1 MVARKQSTVLVTGAS
16 GFIGSHLVDAL
27 LARSYNVVGLDNF
40 SAGSRGNLKDAA
52 EQDAFTLVTADIRD
66 SKVVEE
72 ACRHVDTVYHLAAV
86 TSVAESVRDPRKYH
100 ENNVTGTLN
109 VIMGAVAAGV
119 HRLVFPS
126 TAAVYGK
133 AETVPIPETAPANPL
148 SPYGATKVAGEVF
161 CHTIGIANGMET
173 RVLRLFNVYGPR
185 QPAEGAQAGVVS
197 RFIHHTRTGQSL
209 TIFGDGNQTRDFI
222 YVDDAVEAI
231 IRAGTL
237 AMIPPAPINVG
248 TGHGVSIKSLAAE
261 VQRHCPSPGLKTTF
275 ETARPGDIRH
285 SVAAVDR
292 LEKLLGFKARY
303 DLATGIQRMCSRTPA

>member
-1 MVARKQSTVLVTGAS
+1 VTGAA

-27 LARSYNVVGLDNF
+27 LARSYNVVGLDNL
-40 SAGSRGNLKDAA
+40 STGSRRNLKDAGG
-52 EQDAFTLVTADIRD
+52 QDAFTLVTADIRD
-66 SKVVEE
+66 SKAVEE

-109 VIMGAVAAGV
+109 VILGAVAAGV
-119 HRLVFPS
+119 HRLVFTS

-133 AETVPIPETAPANPL
+133 AETVPIPETVPANPL
-148 SPYGATKVAGEVF
+148 SPYGATKLAGEVF
-161 CHTIGIANGMET
+161 CQTIAMANGMEA
-173 RVLRLFNVYGPR
+173 RVLRLFNAYGPR

-197 RFIHHTRTGQSL
+197 RFIHHIRTGQPL

-237 AMIPPAPINVG
+237 ATIPPAPINVG
-248 TGHGVSIKSLAAE
+248 TGHGVSIKSLTAE
-261 VQRHCPSPGLKTTF
+261 VQRHCSSSGFKTTF
-275 ETARPGDIRH
+275 KPARPGDIRY
-285 SVAAVDR
+285 SVAVVDR
-292 LEKLLGFKARY
+292 LEKLLGFRARY
-303 DLATGIQRMCSRTPA
+303 DLAAGIQRICSKTPA